1 MGLASSQARMLLLTA
16 RKSDL
21 EYRAQMISQRK
32 INLAMQTQTLAS
44 TYSDALRDQVM
55 KFTYTTA
62 NGESMQETLSY
73 AGITS
78 QNANFVGDYIVKTA
92 NGKYAAS
99 SDEDAL
105 TVAVKVANA
114 ERFFQTENKV
124 TRNYYQPEGENGQK
138 SEMTYDNLKK
148 ENYLIQVSDEN
159 DENYGKFLASGIEDQ
174 QAVIAMLV
182 KNDGK
187 TLESLTEEERQ
198 QYNDRV
204 VVDNNNSLLSS
215 DSLGQAYDNKKIS
228 VVKFTPAAAEGEKGT
243 YDNVSLKERTSETKR
258 ETVPVVLDKSSMSN
272 AQKSAVLAEFE
283 KRYGEISIVPALKN
297 AAYFQD
303 ALRNGALFLFKKETS
318 DETGY
323 KSLSWSADRN
333 ISDVADTSNDAEAQ
347 AEYEA
352 KSLVLSN
359 QDKML
364 DLELNQIE
372 TQHKAIETEYD
383 SVKKVIEK
391 NIDVSYKIFA

>member
-44 TYSDALRDQVM
+44 NYSQALTDRVM

-62 NGESMQETLSY
+62 KGESQQDILSY
-73 AGITS
+73 AGLTT
-78 QNANFVGDYIVKTA
+78 AHPDFVGDYLVKTA
-92 NGKYAAS
+92 SGKYAAS
-99 SDEDAL
+99 SASDAY
-105 TVAVKVANA
+105 TVALKLANA
-114 ERFFQTENKV
+114 EGFFNREESVTKFFGPADEKGNATEMSYANLKEQNYLVRGTDAEGKEVYLASSEADQETVAALLAKANGEELTEKNKDDYLSKVVIDKNNYLQSSSSVYNALKGGNISLVQFNAAEEGSEKGEYVPAQYDIEGCTKKV
-124 TRNYYQPEGENGQK
+124 TTEERK
-138 SEMTYDNLKK
+138 VTVDK
-148 ENYLIQVSDEN
+148 
-159 DENYGKFLASGIEDQ
+159 AS
-174 QAVIAMLV
+174 
-182 KNDGK
+182 
-187 TLESLTEEERQ
+187 SLTGAEKEALLAKYGNEITI
-198 QYNDRV
+198 V
-204 VVDNNNSLLSS
+204 TAMNN
-215 DSLGQAYDNKKIS
+215 
-228 VVKFTPAAAEGEKGT
+228 
-243 YDNVSLKERTSETKR
+243 
-258 ETVPVVLDKSSMSN
+258 
-272 AQKSAVLAEFE
+272 AEF
-283 KRYGEISIVPALKN
+283 
-297 AAYFQD
+297 FQD
-303 ALRNGALFLFKKETS
+303 ALRNGALFLYKKES
-318 DETGY
+318 AEQTGY
-323 KSLSWSADRN
+323 ESLSWSADRN
-333 ISDVADTSNDAEAQ
+333 ISDVADSSNDAEAE